1 MVGLAFHLFHGF
13 KSAFQTLGINHKKY
27 TPLIHHIGIA
37 FAVFVPA
44 AYACIPVLMFLKQ
57 ESTAPIVL
65 SVAAVLAFI
74 ISLNIKPR
82 EGKKMIEGS
91 AG

>member
-1 MVGLAFHLFHGF
+1 
-13 KSAFQTLGINHKKY
+13 
-27 TPLIHHIGIA
+27 
-37 FAVFVPA
+37 
-44 AYACIPVLMFLKQ
+44 MFLKQ